1 MQWWLHLHPFITV
14 YTAAAA
20 AASADAAAGSA
31 AAVPATASASAPHGT
46 GTGTGNGNGS
56 NSGLA
61 FDAFF
66 AVAAGDVGTAAAF
79 LEAGGDPNL
88 RTLAPLR

>member
-1 MQWWLHLHPFITV
+1 MG
-14 YTAAAA
+14 
-20 AASADAAAGSA
+20 AGSTRSRRRGA
-31 AAVPATASASAPHGT
+31 GRRGCGPPGRRHEPRG
-46 GTGTGNGNGS
+46 GIPPGNGNSSNINGNN